1 MVFKFIGG
9 NKVKI
14 WEVKS
19 MVKRVILLTNF
30 IPPYRL
36 PLYKAIA
43 ARIPELEVLIST
55 PMEPNRSWM
64 PNWEGLNVRV
74 QKTLTLKRDWKH
86 PHGFSE
92 ELYVH
97 VPYDTLWLLGQYR
110 PDVVISAEM
119 GLRTVQALLYRKS
132 NPGSRMI
139 LWATVSEYS
148 EQGRGRLR
156 QRLRQALVPQADAVM
171 VNGNSGSRYVRQF
184 GVSDQSIFFAPYTTN
199 IDPFV
204 AMPLSRDA
212 QAAHRLLYVGQLVD
226 RKGIMPF
233 LSTLER
239 WAQRHPERKLEFWLV
254 GDGPLGPA
262 IAQREFP
269 ANLDVRLLGNVDYGN
284 LPQIY
289 GEGGVFVFP
298 TLADEWGLVTNEAMA
313 AGLPVLGSIYS
324 QSVEELVVNGETGWT
339 FRPDNPEEMYA
350 ALDRSLSTPVEELE
364 EMRAR
369 ARDRINYL
377 TPDFVADRILEA
389 IQSVS

>member
-1 MVFKFIGG
+1 
-9 NKVKI
+9 
-14 WEVKS
+14 

-30 IPPYRL
+30 IAPYRL

-43 ARIPELEVLIST
+43 ARVPEFKVLIST
-55 PMEPNRSWM
+55 PMEPNRPWT
-64 PNWEGLNVRV
+64 PNWEGLNVRL

-92 ELYVH
+92 DLYVH
-97 VPYDTLWLLGQYR
+97 VPYDTLWLLREYQ
-110 PDVVISAEM
+110 PDVIISGEM
-119 GLRTVQALLYRKS
+119 GLRTVQALLYRKL
-132 NPGSRMI
+132 NPRSRMI

-156 QRLRQALVPQADAVM
+156 QGLRQALVPQADAVM
-171 VNGNSGSRYVRQF
+171 VNGNSGARYVRQF
-184 GVSDQSIFFAPYTTN
+184 GVPDRRIFFAPYSTN

-204 AMPLSRDA
+204 AMPLSRDS
-212 QAAHRLLYVGQLVD
+212 QAAHRLLYVGQLID

-239 WAQRHPERKLEFWLV
+239 SAQRHPERKLEFWLV

-269 ANLDVRLLGNVDYGN
+269 ANLEVKLLGNVDYAN

-289 GEGGVFVFP
+289 SQGGCFVFP

-313 AGLPVLGSIYS
+313 AGLPVLGSVYS

-339 FRPDNPEEMYA
+339 FRPDSPEEMDA
-350 ALDRSLSTPVEELE
+350 ALERSLSTSVEELE
-364 EMRAR
+364 IMRVR
-369 ARDRINYL
+369 ARDRISYL
-377 TPDFVADRILEA
+377 TPDFVADRILDA
-389 IQSVS
+389 IQYVS